1 MTVNQNVNASNLLL
15 VRSQTTQTTPTDNG
29 KNPDATGFADVL
41 ANSSRKVSTQE
52 SNADVK
58 KNNADPDVKQPTDD
72 VKQAHKM
79 TERHTEDGSTE
90 SKAVEND
97 TEISNPAVDDDI
109 SKENLEQAVCLLT
122 NVVLFVMDQTQ
133 MSFGELNEQLE
144 NLGMDWSD
152 LTNLE
157 GIKDFFLQ
165 TKGIDASDLLVD
177 ETLNQ
182 ELQSFIQE
190 WQDIFAAQDV
200 PVDDVSQIIDSVD
213 EDLLD
218 DMITTQMILVEET
231 NGEPVTQR
239 MPDEGRT
246 VQDNATIFTDSN
258 PKEPVITKVN
268 ISNDPAGQQN
278 ESYSQQDAKNT
289 TEDTVKVQDVTETKE
304 VVNPILQN
312 IQDALNEVAS
322 TEHTDNV
329 NKPQP
334 VVEQIVEQVRV
345 HMNQDATSMELQLYP
360 EHLGKIQIHVVSKDG
375 VMTARIAA
383 ETEQAKQAIEN
394 GLANLKEA
402 FEQQDLK
409 VEAVEVMVATAGF
422 EKGQDQQ
429 EAPEQKR
436 TGGKTG
442 KLVYSDTEE
451 EELEEQAETERM
463 RMTGSSVSYTA

>member
-41 ANSSRKVSTQE
+41 ANSSRKVSAQE

-58 KNNADPDVKQPTDD
+58 KDNADPDVKQPTDD

-97 TEISNPAVDDDI
+97 TEISNPAADDDI

-218 DMITTQMILVEET
+218 DMITTQMIPVEET

-246 VQDNATIFTDSN
+246 VQDNVTIFADSY
-258 PKEPVITKVN
+258 PEEPVITKVN

-278 ESYSQQDAKNT
+278 ESYSQQDAEST

-345 HMNQDATSMELQLYP
+345 HMNQDTTSMELQLYP

-429 EAPEQKR
+429 EAPQQKR

-442 KLVYSDTEE
+442 KLVYSDTED

>member
-41 ANSSRKVSTQE
+41 ANSSRKVSAQE

-58 KNNADPDVKQPTDD
+58 KDNADPDVKQPTDD

-79 TERHTEDGSTE
+79 TERHAEDGSTE

-182 ELQSFIQE
+182 EFQSFIQE
-190 WQDIFAAQDV
+190 WQDIFAVQDV
-200 PVDDVSQIIDSVD
+200 PVDEVSQIIDSVD

-218 DMITTQMILVEET
+218 DMITTHMIPVEET
-231 NGEPVTQR
+231 NGEPVTER

-278 ESYSQQDAKNT
+278 ESYSQQDAEST

-345 HMNQDATSMELQLYP
+345 HMKQDATSMELQLYP
-360 EHLGKIQIHVVSKDG
+360 EHLGKFQIHVVSKDG

-451 EELEEQAETERM
+451 EESEEQAETERM

>member
-29 KNPDATGFADVL
+29 KNPDATGFADIL
-41 ANSSRKVSTQE
+41 ANSSRKVSAQE

-58 KNNADPDVKQPTDD
+58 KDNADPDVKQPTDD

-79 TERHTEDGSTE
+79 TERHAEDGTTE

-97 TEISNPAVDDDI
+97 TEISNPAVEDDI

-218 DMITTQMILVEET
+218 DMITTQMIPVEET

-258 PKEPVITKVN
+258 PEEPVITKVN

-312 IQDALNEVAS
+312 IQDALNEVTS

-345 HMNQDATSMELQLYP
+345 HMNQDTTSMELQLYP

-429 EAPEQKR
+429 EAPQQKR

-442 KLVYSDTEE
+442 KLVYSDTED